1 MSVSLPVLYLYVT
14 QDNQYLVTLYKQ
26 AIESHNRHVLND
38 SFPNSGFDLY
48 IPSTQMIPYVSNM
61 TGTLVDLQIKG
72 EMKDNNKSYA
82 YYLYP
87 RSSMTKT
94 PLMLS
99 HSAGIID
106 SGYRGFIK
114 ASLRNLSQTDYEI
127 EKGTRLV
134 QIVHPTMEAFTVQ
147 LVNDESEL
155 SITTRGAGGFGST
168 GK

>member
-1 MSVSLPVLYLYVT
+1 
-14 QDNQYLVTLYKQ
+14 
-26 AIESHNRHVLND
+26 
-38 SFPNSGFDLY
+38 
-48 IPSTQMIPYVSNM
+48 MIPYVSNM

>member
-14 QDNQYLVTLYKQ
+14 QDNQYLVTLYNQ

>member
-1 MSVSLPVLYLYVT
+1 MSVSLPV
-14 QDNQYLVTLYKQ
+14 LYKQ
-26 AIESHNRHVLND
+26 AIESHNHHVLND

-48 IPSTQMIPYVSNM
+48 IPSTQIVPYTSNM

-134 QIVHPTMEAFTVQ
+134 QIVHPTMQAFTVQ

>member
-1 MSVSLPVLYLYVT
+1 MSISLPVLYLYVT

-147 LVNDESEL
+147 LVDDDSEL